1 MGRSNVPHHMDS
13 IKEIRESKI
22 RIRLSGAHRRNN
34 LGGRV

>member
-22 RIRLSGAHRRNN
+22 RIMLSGAHRRNN